1 MGATICSSSK
11 EREKVASLICKSE
24 TPQNWKSF
32 SSSSQKGKKK
42 ILYISSSSWWF
53 CLYFQKVL
61 DCLTMKLMYFL
72 HQSLPHKLKE
82 DALFY
87 WQFKTKWEEL
97 TVCIFF
103 QLCYQGNVW
112 FISSATSISNLPS
125 PYYLLPDVMRFGKKI
140 FPNCSK
146 GVRVVGRSEF
156 TDDPILDL
164 ESTQL
169 HTWVFSIY
177 SIFT

>member
-1 MGATICSSSK
+1 MYGSF
-11 EREKVASLICKSE
+11 
-24 TPQNWKSF
+24 PQPP
-32 SSSSQKGKKK
+32 
-42 ILYISSSSWWF
+42 L
-53 CLYFQKVL
+53 
-61 DCLTMKLMYFL
+61 
-72 HQSLPHKLKE
+72 
-82 DALFY
+82 
-87 WQFKTKWEEL
+87 
-97 TVCIFF
+97 
-103 QLCYQGNVW
+103 
-112 FISSATSISNLPS
+112 SNLPS

-177 SIFT
+177 SIAIQCSFFGQTRAFSRPEY

>member
-1 MGATICSSSK
+1 
-11 EREKVASLICKSE
+11 
-24 TPQNWKSF
+24 
-32 SSSSQKGKKK
+32 
-42 ILYISSSSWWF
+42 
-53 CLYFQKVL
+53 
-61 DCLTMKLMYFL
+61 MYFL

-82 DALFY
+82 DARFY

-103 QLCYQGNVW
+103 QLPCYQGNVR

-146 GVRVVGRSEF
+146 GVSCWQKWVHWWSNLGSWIDTIAYVGFFQFSYCITIPFLDTLGLFLLRWVAL
-156 TDDPILDL
+156 TNHMLYLKGQLDL
-164 ESTQL
+164 LSNS
-169 HTWVFSIY
+169 VPI
-177 SIFT
+177 I

>member
-1 MGATICSSSK
+1 MWHQVNC
-11 EREKVASLICKSE
+11 RLKVHYKKNWVHTPTTFTKTQLKYIFCISLYVS
-24 TPQNWKSF
+24 
-32 SSSSQKGKKK
+32 
-42 ILYISSSSWWF
+42 
-53 CLYFQKVL
+53 
-61 DCLTMKLMYFL
+61 
-72 HQSLPHKLKE
+72 HKLKE

-169 HTWVFSIY
+169 HTWVFSIFLY
-177 SIFT
+177 CHITIPFLDILGLSLYWLLDGYLDMCVIQKRTL